1 MFITLYVIGSIIGGL
16 TSVIIQR
23 SINVSYIRLVI
34 RLILILVTGLSLIN
48 DKFVFLA
55 LRVPIGICIGTLQP
69 LNITEAFRLAPHS
82 SRGIIGSLISF
93 YISVGIITGIVLTIP
108 INRGLWSWKVLY
120 VILMGILALTIL
132 INLLYLGLNI
142 SYYQYVAS
150 GDIPSAKRI
159 LERYLEQESVDHM
172 IRDEVQYFRLQKE
185 ATKKSTLLSTIK
197 TNYREL
203 LVALAV
209 VGCVNVSFANNYGS
223 YMIFFMCNDVTNT
236 DELSTAGMYI
246 TIAAGL
252 EIVTKMLYF
261 IFPKIIQRRKRIM
274 VIGLYSTSTLWIMM
288 IFLYI
293 SE

>member
-1 MFITLYVIGSIIGGL
+1 MFITLYVIGSIIGGI

-23 SINVSYIRLVI
+23 SINVSYIRMVI
-34 RLILILVTGLSLIN
+34 RLILILVTGLSLIDN
-48 DKFVFLA
+48 KFLFLA

-172 IRDEVQYFRLQKE
+172 IRDEVENFALQKK
-185 ATKKSTLLSTIK
+185 TGKNSTIFSTIK
-197 TNYREL
+197 TYYREL
-203 LVALAV
+203 LVA
-209 VGCVNVSFANNYGS
+209 VGISACINVSFANNYSS
-223 YMIFFMCNDVTNT
+223 YMIFFMCNDVTNI
-236 DELSTAGMYI
+236 DELSTASMYI
-246 TIAAGL
+246 TIAGVVELIAK
-252 EIVTKMLYF
+252 T
-261 IFPKIIQRRKRIM
+261 
-274 VIGLYSTSTLWIMM
+274 T
-288 IFLYI
+288 
-293 SE
+293 